1 MAEKKSVISQIQTVG
16 EEALGKIA
24 KTDAARN
31 ALQRASELRERA
43 GKSLTGLEG
52 IEKRLDAIEAR
63 LTKLEARPRSK
74 PRSTASK
81 SSSAAPKAESA
92 ASTPSTGGTTDAAP
106 G

>member
-43 GKSLTGLEG
+43 GKSLTGLEAV
-52 IEKRLDAIEAR
+52 EKRLDAIEAR
-63 LTKLEARPRSK
+63 LTALEGKPSRS
-74 PRSTASK
+74 RSTASK
-81 SSSAAPKAESA
+81 PSSAASGAEST
-92 ASTPSTGGTTDAAP
+92 ASEPSTSDKTSAA
-106 G
+106 